1 MPLPKIATP
10 TYSMVLPSLE
20 KEINYRP
27 FLVKEEKLLVL
38 ALESED
44 TKQITQAIKAVL
56 KSCVQ
61 TKGIKVE
68 SLPTFDIEYLFLNI
82 RGKSVGESIDV
93 NVICPDD
100 EKTSVK
106 TVMDLDDIKVKKTEG
121 HTNKVQ
127 LDENLMMELKYPSL
141 NEFIKNNFDPNDKS
155 KNPMDQSFDLIGS
168 CIDKIYNE
176 DEVWAADD
184 CSKKEIN
191 EFLDSMNSNQFK
203 EVEKFFETMPK
214 LSHTVKITNPKT
226 KVESDVVLEGLA
238 SFFA

>member
-68 SLPTFDIEYLFLNI
+68 SLPTFDIEFLFLNI

-106 TVMDLDDIKVKKTEG
+106 VIIDLDDIKVQKTEG

-127 LDENLMMELKYPSL
+127 LDKNLMMELKYPSL
-141 NEFIKNNFDPNDKS
+141 DEFIKNNFDFKDENA
-155 KNPMDQSFDLIGS
+155 MEQSFKLIAS

-176 DEVWAADD
+176 EEVWVAGD
-184 CSKKEIN
+184 CTKKEIT
-191 EFLDSMNSNQFK
+191 EFLESMNSQQFK
-203 EVEKFFETMPK
+203 KIEEFFTTMPK
-214 LSHTVKITNPKT
+214 LSHTIKVKNPET
-226 KVESDVVLEGLA
+226 KVESEVVLEGLA
-238 SFFA
+238 SFFG